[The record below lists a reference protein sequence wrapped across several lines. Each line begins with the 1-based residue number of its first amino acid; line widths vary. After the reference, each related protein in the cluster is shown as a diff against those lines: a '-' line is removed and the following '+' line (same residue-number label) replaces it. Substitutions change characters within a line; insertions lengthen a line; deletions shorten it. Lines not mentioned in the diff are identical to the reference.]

1 VRLLLDTHV
10 FLWLL
15 AEPDRLGGHI
25 GSLEDP
31 SNELLLSA
39 ASSWEIAIKT
49 QLGRLHLPEDPRR
62 YVPDRMRAIGAEP
75 LPIEHNH
82 ALAVSELPP
91 LHRDPF
97 DRILVA
103 QARGLRL
110 TIVTADVNIAR
121 YEVET
126 LLVGRP

>member
-1 VRLLLDTHV
+1 VQLLLDTQV

-15 AEPDRLGGHI
+15 AEPDRLGRHI

-31 SNELLLSA
+31 NNELLLSA
-39 ASSWEIAIKT
+39 ASSWEIAIKI
-49 QLGRLHLPEDPRR
+49 QLGRLDLPDDPKR

-97 DRILVA
+97 DRMLVA
-103 QARGLRL
+103 QARDLRL
-110 TIVTADVNIAR
+110 TIVTADVQIAR

-126 LLVGRP
+126 LLV